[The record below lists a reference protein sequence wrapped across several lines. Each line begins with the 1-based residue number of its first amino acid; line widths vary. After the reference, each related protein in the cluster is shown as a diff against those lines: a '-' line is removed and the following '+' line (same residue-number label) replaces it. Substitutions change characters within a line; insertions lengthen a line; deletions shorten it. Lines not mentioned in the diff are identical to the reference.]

1 MVQLAAVRL
10 ANRGASDATYEHTFI
25 YYCYQQTRRGIIT
38 MTHSYEPIVINT
50 EDQRSSIGNPRI
62 LVCDTE
68 YFTMT
73 NKLLFYV
80 SVLKKTL
87 LYVS

>member
-1 MVQLAAVRL
+1 
-10 ANRGASDATYEHTFI
+10 
-25 YYCYQQTRRGIIT
+25 